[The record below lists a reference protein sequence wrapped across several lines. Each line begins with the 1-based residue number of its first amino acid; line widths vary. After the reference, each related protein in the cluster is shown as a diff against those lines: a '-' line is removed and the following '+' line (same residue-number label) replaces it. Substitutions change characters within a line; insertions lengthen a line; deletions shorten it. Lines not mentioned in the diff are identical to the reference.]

1 MTKANVIKLENQ
13 SGDEINNLR
22 LQANY
27 QIEAL
32 ALALQKAG
40 RDINTEGLPYLVQG
54 IATKI
59 IDLNAALMMS
69 DGDEVDAIDSLR
81 CAVFGSNN
89 SHNQPV

>member
-1 MTKANVIKLENQ
+1 MAKANVIKLENN

-32 ALALQKAG
+32 ALTLQKAG
-40 RDINTEGLPYLVQG
+40 RDTDTEALPYLVQG
-54 IATKI
+54 IAAKI

-69 DGDEVDAIDSLR
+69 NSGEVDAIDSLR

-89 SHNQPV
+89 SHSQ

>member
-1 MTKANVIKLENQ
+1 MNELISQHSCSDAGQI
-13 SGDEINNLR
+13 R

-40 RDINTEGLPYLVQG
+40 RDTDTEALPYLVQG
-54 IATKI
+54 IAAKI

-69 DGDEVDAIDSLR
+69 NGGEVDAIDSLR

-89 SHNQPV
+89 SHSQ